1 MSERLRGLLCDLGI
15 AVRARVLDAR
25 DRPDRADV
33 AGETEADVIY
43 GIDRVA
49 ESTAVDWLE
58 RHWPDDEPIRL
69 VMEGLDAPRTFGAGS
84 TKWTCIVDPI
94 DGTRCLMTDKRSA
107 WVLAGI
113 APAGGGVGEIEVC
126 AMTELPPTR
135 QWRGDQASAV
145 RGQGVVAE
153 SFDLR
158 ADTRR
163 PLSLH
168 PSRATDFKHGFA
180 SLAKFFPEGK
190 ARIAAVE
197 ERLWRELYGDSR
209 VPLVFDDQYVSTG
222 GQVYEILAGR
232 DRMVGDIRPYVL
244 THSLACHPYDI
255 CTGML
260 IQEAGGVLESPTGE
274 PLAGPLDTTSAI
286 AWVGYANP
294 TLADL
299 VRPILARLVGELR

>member
-1 MSERLRGLLCDLGI
+1 MKERLRGLLCEFGV
-15 AVRARVLDAR
+15 AVRDRVLAAR
-25 DRPDRADV
+25 DRPDRAHV
-33 AGETEADVIY
+33 TGETEADVIY

-49 ESTAVDWLE
+49 ESTAVDWIE
-58 RHWPDDEPIRL
+58 RHWPAEESIQL
-69 VMEGLDAPRTFGAGS
+69 VMEGLEAPRTIGAGAP
-84 TKWTCIVDPI
+84 KWTCIVDPI

-107 WVLAGI
+107 WVLVGL
-113 APAGGGVGEIEVC
+113 APFGGGLEDIAVC

-135 QWRGDQASAV
+135 QGRSDQASAV
-145 RGQGVVAE
+145 RGCGVVAA
-153 SFDLR
+153 SCDLR
-158 ADTRR
+158 SGEWL
-163 PLSLH
+163 PLKLQ
-168 PSRATDFKHGFA
+168 PSQATDFRHGFA

-197 ERLWRELYGDSR
+197 EQLWHELYGDSR
-209 VPLVFDDQYVSTG
+209 VPMVFDDQYVSTG
-222 GQVYEILAGR
+222 GQIYEILAGR

-260 IQEAGGVLESPTGE
+260 IQEAGAVLEVPTGG
-274 PLAGPLDTTSAI
+274 PISAPLDTTSAV

-299 VRPILARLVGELR
+299 VRPILARLIRDLS